1 MQKKDN
7 VIVQKTFD
15 FALKI
20 IEYAELLEEKKKYVV
35 SKQLLKSGTSVGA
48 NVWEAQSAE
57 SRADF
62 IHKIKIAAKEVEET
76 EYWLLLCKHS
86 KNYPDSDY
94 LIDELGHI
102 QKIITKI
109 IFSAKNAS

>member
-62 IHKIKIAAKEVEET
+62 IHKTKIAAKEVEET

-86 KNYPDSDY
+86 KNYPDNDY

-109 IFSAKNAS
+109 IFSAKNAG

>member
-15 FALKI
+15 FALKV
-20 IEYAELLEEKKKYVV
+20 IEYTELLEERRKYIVG
-35 SKQLLKSGTSVGA
+35 KQLLKSGTSVGA
-48 NVWEAQSAE
+48 NIWEAQNAE

-62 IHKIKIAAKEVEET
+62 IHKVKITAKESEET
-76 EYWLLLCKHS
+76 KYWLLLCKHS
-86 KNYPDSDY
+86 KSYPDCDY

-102 QKIITKI
+102 QKIVTKI
-109 IFSAKNAS
+109 ITTAKNAT